1 MKLSREKTFMDW
13 YEVTISRNAKPI
25 IGGYGTPKF
34 HEKTFM
40 GGSKTVKFV
49 NVFSL
54 KTFPL

>member
-1 MKLSREKTFMDW
+1 MDW
-13 YEVTISRNAKPI
+13 YEVTISRNARPI

-34 HEKTFM
+34 REETFM